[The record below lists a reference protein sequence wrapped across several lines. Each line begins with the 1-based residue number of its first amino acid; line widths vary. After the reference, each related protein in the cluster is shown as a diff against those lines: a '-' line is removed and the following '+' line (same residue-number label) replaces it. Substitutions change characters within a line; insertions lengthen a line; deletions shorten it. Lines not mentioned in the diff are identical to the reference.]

1 MEEKPEEVEDAESTS
16 GESFIDGSEDE
27 GPSTSGQDDEE
38 LHLEVSEFASHLSC
52 KSLSFIV
59 LFLFPS
65 F

>member
-38 LHLEVSEFASHLSC
+38 LHLEVSEFVEDNLLHTFLARVCLS
-52 KSLSFIV
+52 
-59 LFLFPS
+59 
-65 F
+65 